1 MKYLKKK
8 IVLIPLS
15 VLAAI
20 VFVVVILDWFI
31 LPWYVSAPE
40 FEMPN
45 LINKHKVEAI
55 NILKS
60 MNLNPIEQGPKF
72 DENVPKDRVIYHR
85 PRAGTRVK
93 EGRRVYLFISGGE
106 PLLKAPILVGKTFR
120 DAKITIER
128 LGLELGEIENVR
140 SEFAANTV
148 IGQDP
153 EEDSNIEKGTIINLK
168 VSVGPRVGMIRVP
181 NIYGKSLTE
190 AGQIL
195 RSNSLK
201 VGRVNYQVSPNL
213 VPNTVIDQIPSEGK
227 LLSVGD
233 SVDVWVTKAKVD

>member
-8 IVLIPLS
+8 IIIIPLS
-15 VLAAI
+15 IFAAI
-20 VFVVVILDWFI
+20 FVVLIFFDWLV

-40 FEMPN
+40 IEMPN

-60 MNLNPIEQGPKF
+60 KNLNPIEQGPKF
-72 DENVPKDRVIYHR
+72 DENVPKDRIIYHR
-85 PRAGTRVK
+85 PRAGTIIK
-93 EGRRVYLFISGGE
+93 EGRRVYLFVSGGE
-106 PLLKAPILVGKTFR
+106 PLLKSPILVGKTFR

-128 LGLELGEIENVR
+128 LGLVLGNVENVR

-148 IGQDP
+148 IEQDP
-153 EEDSNIEKGTIINLK
+153 KEDSNIEKGTTINLK